1 MAGEVPV
8 SEASA
13 QLLGILKEILTE
25 LRINNYL
32 LQQGLGPNVDD
43 PDKLRQDLF
52 VDQS

>member
-13 QLLGILKEILTE
+13 QLLGVLKEILTE
-25 LRINNYL
+25 LRVISYL
-32 LQQGLGPNVDD
+32 LQQGLGPNIDD
-43 PDKLRQDLF
+43 PVQLRQDIY